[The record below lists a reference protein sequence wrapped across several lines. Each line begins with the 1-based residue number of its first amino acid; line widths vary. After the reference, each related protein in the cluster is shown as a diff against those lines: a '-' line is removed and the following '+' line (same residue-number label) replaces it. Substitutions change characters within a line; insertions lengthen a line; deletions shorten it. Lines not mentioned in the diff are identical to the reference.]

1 LADVRIEGVE
11 KRFVRRDFGVQALQ
25 GVDLEIESG
34 EFVCLLGPSG
44 CGKTTLLNMIAGL
57 ESPDRGRIL
66 VGGREVRGPSRDRA
80 VVFQDGGLFP
90 WLSCRRNVEFGLKFD
105 RLRRIERER
114 RAQRALERVGL
125 GWSAD
130 RFPHELSGGQK
141 QRVAIARAL
150 VLEPAVLLCDEPFS
164 ALDAMT
170 RRRLAS
176 DLVDLWQATG
186 MTIVWV
192 EHNTYLAP
200 VLADR
205 VIVFGSNPGRLLDE
219 VRVTLPRPRHP
230 SDPAVLRVG
239 DFLTDWLEALD
250 GLARGQGVSLPVVPA
265 HTEVR
270 PMKAE
275 WMPRTVAPTRQGPP
289 PTLH

>member
-1 LADVRIEGVE
+1 MASVRIEGVE
-11 KRFVRRDFGVQALQ
+11 KRFVRREIGVQALQ
-25 GVDLEIESG
+25 DVNLDIESG

-57 ESPDRGRIL
+57 EKPDRGRIL

-80 VVFQDGGLFP
+80 VIFQDGGLFP
-90 WLSCRRNVEFGLKFD
+90 WLSCRRNVEFGLKFE
-105 RLRRIERER
+105 RLKRKERER
-114 RAQRALERVGL
+114 RAQAALERVGL

-170 RRRLAS
+170 RRRLAA
-176 DLVDLWQATG
+176 DVAALWQATG

-205 VIVFGSNPGRLLDE
+205 VIVFGTNPGRLLDE
-219 VRVTLPRPRHP
+219 VRVSLPRPRP
-230 SDPAVLRVG
+230 QGDPAVLRVG
-239 DFLTDWLEALD
+239 DFLTEWLEALD
-250 GLARGQGVSLPVVPA
+250 VLSRGQRVSMPQVPQG
-265 HTEVR
+265 TEVR
-270 PMKAE
+270 PLRLE
-275 WMPRTVAPTRQGPP
+275 WTPPRAPPPGPR

>member
-1 LADVRIEGVE
+1 LASVRIEGIE
-11 KRFVRRDFGVQALQ
+11 KRFVRRDIGVQALQ
-25 GVDLEIESG
+25 DVNLDIESG

-57 ESPDRGRIL
+57 EAPDRGRIV

-90 WLSCRRNVEFGLKFD
+90 WLTCRRNVEFGLKFD
-105 RLRRIERER
+105 RLKRKERER

-125 GWSAD
+125 GWAGD

-176 DLVDLWQATG
+176 DMVQLWEATG
-186 MTIVWV
+186 MTVVWV

-205 VIVFGSNPGRLLDE
+205 VILFGTNPGRLLDE
-219 VRVTLPRPRHP
+219 VRVGLPRPRNQ

-239 DFLTDWLEALD
+239 DFLTEWLEALD
-250 GLARGQGVSLPVVPA
+250 GLSRGERVSLPPA
-265 HTEVR
+265 PRGTEVR
-270 PMKAE
+270 PLRLDWAR
-275 WMPRTVAPTRQGPP
+275 PASRPPGPP
-289 PTLH
+289 VTLH